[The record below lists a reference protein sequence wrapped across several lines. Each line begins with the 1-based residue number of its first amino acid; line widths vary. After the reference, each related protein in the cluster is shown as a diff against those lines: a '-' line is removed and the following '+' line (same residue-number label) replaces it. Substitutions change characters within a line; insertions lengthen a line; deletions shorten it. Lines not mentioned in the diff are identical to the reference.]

1 VANSEERLHSVL
13 ATLEG
18 CRSVLVDSADLETAQ
33 FVSVAILQLRLKL
46 NQISAPELKAL
57 CDAMMP
63 DDEPAE
69 RPHDSRSPQ
78 RHRRRPSAVLKL
90 VK

>member
-1 VANSEERLHSVL
+1 MANSEERLRSVL

-18 CRSVLVDSADLETAQ
+18 CRSILVESADLETAQ
-33 FVSVAILQLRLKL
+33 LVSVAILQLKLKL
-46 NQISAPELKAL
+46 NHISDLELRAL
-57 CDAMMP
+57 CDAMVP

-69 RPHDSRSPQ
+69 RPHDSGSPQ
-78 RHRRRPSAVLKL
+78 RRRPSAVLKL